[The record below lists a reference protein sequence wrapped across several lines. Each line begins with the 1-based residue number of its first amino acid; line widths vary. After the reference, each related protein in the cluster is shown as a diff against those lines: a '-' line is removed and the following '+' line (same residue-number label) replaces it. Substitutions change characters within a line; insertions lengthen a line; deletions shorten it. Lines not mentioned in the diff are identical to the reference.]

1 MSNGLPAFGSSWRN
15 YDFSGGTLPVDYI
28 TQGPPAAS
36 TTSSA
41 LGGLSGMWP
50 MAVAGLGSGLIQ
62 GFFNDKA
69 AGKSRSAAREAAKKV
84 TRIEKDKMR
93 RAERLAQAQL
103 GAQSFEADRDVF
115 RQFGA
120 LKYGTDFMA
129 QSPEFARN
137 FRREAMAN
145 LANRGASPQYMAL
158 AGRFMA

>member
-15 YDFSGGTLPVDYI
+15 YDFSGGTTPVDYI
-28 TQGPPAAS
+28 AQGPPAAS

-50 MAVAGLGSGLIQ
+50 MAIAGLGSGLIQ
-62 GFFNDKA
+62 GVFGGMA
-69 AGKSRSAAREAAKKV
+69 ADRSASAAREAAKKA
-84 TRIEKDKMR
+84 TRLEKDKMR
-93 RAERLAQAQL
+93 RAQALAEAQL

-137 FRREAMAN
+137 FTRDVSSR
-145 LANRGASPQYMAL
+145 LAL
-158 AGRFMA
+158 AGQSPARIAFARRLFA